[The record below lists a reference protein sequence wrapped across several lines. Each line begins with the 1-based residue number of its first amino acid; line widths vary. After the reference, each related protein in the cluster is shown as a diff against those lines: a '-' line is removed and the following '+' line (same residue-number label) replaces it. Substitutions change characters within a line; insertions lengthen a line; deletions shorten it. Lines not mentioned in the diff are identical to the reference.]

1 MNLVSLLSNYTTH
14 AKQMKFNYLAA
25 TLLFGAIT
33 YAQDGK
39 IIKGHIYDATHEKQP
54 LAYASVMLK
63 NTDFGAETDEN
74 GYFEIEV
81 PDGEYQLEASYT
93 GYQTFVMNCS
103 TTDLN
108 ALAINLTSE
117 DMKLDEVV
125 IRVDK
130 RKSTE
135 AALLNNQRK
144 SLEIKQEI
152 GAQELAKKGVSD
164 VASAVT
170 KTSGVTKQ
178 ESTGGIFV
186 RGLGDRY
193 NSTTMNGLP
202 VVSNDPEKKNI
213 DLNLFSTD
221 IVDFIS
227 IDKTYAV
234 RNSGDFAGGNVDINS
249 KKHNGEPTFSVTVGA
264 SGNTNALGENDFLL
278 QEGRSKL
285 GFNKNNKI
293 PNDPLGGYNFA
304 TPLKTYNAVPFGSG
318 IGVNG
323 GRSFLIGDEGKLNLF
338 ATASFENDYGFKEG
352 IDKQVSAQNA
362 RVKDFYHKK
371 YSYSTKSTGMFNAN
385 YDINANTSI
394 DYNFLF
400 VNASNQTHDDYR
412 GYIRD
417 IAESTTGGILTRN
430 NYVENRLMAHQ
441 LLGNHKIA
449 DNQSFK
455 WGASFNSIKSYMP
468 DRTQTILRYRE
479 DENDYVL
486 ASNSASDNH
495 RYFHDLKENEIAF
508 NAAYDY
514 QFNKLEDEI
523 YKGKLTVGYNGKMKK
538 REFNA
543 RQFNFDIASSEM
555 QIGRDV
561 SNLDA
566 FFNQQ
571 NFQNGLFDISTFRG
585 DNNALE
591 PQYYNGDLD
600 VHAAFAN
607 VDYQLTP
614 KLFAVVGLRY
624 ETIRQN
630 IDWKTQLD
638 NVGGSDLY
646 EKNAFLP
653 SLNLKYELTGNQNLR
668 FAASK
673 TYTMPQFKE
682 RAPFIYEDVTEIKY
696 GNKDLYASD
705 NYNVDIKWEM
715 FPQNDEVMS
724 ATVFGK
730 YIKNPINETNIA
742 SAANDIS
749 YLNTGDYGY
758 AAGLE
763 IELRKNLVYFNNN
776 DNNKLSFGLNAAY
789 MKTDQELNSDKIKAE
804 TGFNTLFTNDKAA
817 FTGASAFLGNADLT
831 YYKAWENKN
840 VMATLAYNYN
850 SDKLYAIGV
859 EQKGNL
865 VDKGFGMLDFILK
878 TKFNENF
885 GLGLSAKN
893 LLNPSIDRV
902 QENTSGDVLVRS
914 YKLGSTFSVSLNYNF

>member
-1 MNLVSLLSNYTTH
+1 
-14 AKQMKFNYLAA
+14 MKLNFLAVA
-25 TLLFGAIT
+25 LLFGAAG
-33 YAQDGK
+33 YAQEAQT
-39 IIKGHIYDATHEKQP
+39 IKGYIYDSSNNNTP
-54 LAYASVMLK
+54 LAYATVMLQ
-63 NTDFGAETDEN
+63 NTEFGANTDEN
-74 GYFEIEV
+74 GYFEIECNE
-81 PDGEYQLEASYT
+81 GSYLLEASYT
-93 GYQTFVMNCS
+93 GYQTYVMSYETVHPQDVSISLVAEN
-103 TTDLN
+103 D
-108 ALAINLTSE
+108 A
-117 DMKLDEVV
+117 LDEVV
-125 IRVDK
+125 ITVNNK
-130 RKSTE
+130 KATE
-135 AALLNNQRK
+135 SALLNEQRK
-144 SLEIKQEI
+144 SLEIKQQI
-152 GAQELAKKGVSD
+152 GAQELSRKGVSD
-164 VASAVT
+164 VAAAVA

-213 DLNLFSTD
+213 ELDLFSTD
-221 IVDFIS
+221 IVEYIS
-227 IDKTYAV
+227 IDKTYVA

-249 KKHNGEPTFSVTVGA
+249 KRLTGKPTFGITIGG
-264 SGNTNALGENDFLL
+264 SGNTNALGVKDFLL

-285 GFNKNNKI
+285 GFNKNNEI
-293 PNDPLGGYNFA
+293 PNNPLGGYNFA
-304 TPLKTYNAVPFGSG
+304 TPLKTYRAVPFGSNLG
-318 IGVNG
+318 ING
-323 GRSFLIGDEGKLNLF
+323 GGSILVGDEGKINLF
-338 ATASFENDYGFKEG
+338 ATASFENDYGYREG

-362 RVKDFYHKK
+362 RLKDFFHKRF
-371 YSYSTKSTGMFNAN
+371 SYETKTTGMFNAD
-385 YDINANTSI
+385 YEINSKNNI

-400 VNASNQTHDDYR
+400 VNSSTQTHDDYR

-417 IAESTTGGILTRN
+417 IAESNTGGILTRN
-430 NYVENRLMAHQ
+430 NYTENRLMAHQ
-441 LLGNHKIA
+441 LLGKHEVA
-449 DNQSFK
+449 ENQSFS
-455 WGASFNSIKSYMP
+455 WGVSYNSIKSFMP

-479 DENDYVL
+479 DEGDYVL

-495 RYFHDLKENEIAF
+495 RYFHDLNENELAF

-514 QFNKLEDEI
+514 KFNANEDGI
-523 YKGKLTVGYNGKMKK
+523 YKGKLVVGYNGKMKK

-543 RQFNFDIASSEM
+543 RQFNFDIASDQL
-555 QIGRDV
+555 QIGRDAN
-561 SNLDA
+561 NLDS

-571 NFQNGLFDISTFRG
+571 NFEQGLFRISTFRG
-585 DNNALE
+585 DNNPLE

-600 VHAAFAN
+600 VHAGFAN
-607 VDYQLTP
+607 LEYQLSS
-614 KLFAVVGLRY
+614 KLFAVLGIRY
-624 ETIRQN
+624 ERISQN
-630 IDWKTQLD
+630 IEWKTQLD

-705 NYNVDIKWEM
+705 NYNVDIKWEL
-715 FPQNDEVMS
+715 FPQNDEVVS

-749 YLNTGDYGY
+749 FLNTGDYGY
-758 AAGLE
+758 AAGIE
-763 IELRKNLVYFNNN
+763 VELRKNLVYFNDD

-804 TGFNTLFTNDKAA
+804 TGFNTLFTNEKSA
-817 FTGASAFLGNADLT
+817 FTGASEFLGNADLT
-831 YYKAWENKN
+831 YFRSWKDKN
-840 VMATLAYNYN
+840 IMATLAYNYN

-865 VDKGFGMLDFILK
+865 VDKGFGMMDFILK

-885 GLGLSAKN
+885 GMGISAKN

-902 QENTSGDVLVRS
+902 QENLDKDVTVRS